1 MKVNKMRINENQKV
15 TLTFGQLRRL
25 VKESKVMKKR
35 LVTEG
40 NIGEDYDFNAAYEFL
55 MKNKFDR
62 SFFEAFDKIQ
72 AAIDETAELK
82 SAIDMACKDNAATK
96 ANVIRYFKAAFPSAL
111 GYEYSINDDE
121 YSIEGNYALS
131 YLLMFPKLFA

>member
-1 MKVNKMRINENQKV
+1 MKDDAMKINEDQKV
-15 TLTFGQLRRL
+15 TLTLSQLKRL
-25 VKESKVMKKR
+25 VKESRGMKKR

-72 AAIDETAELK
+72 AAIDETVELK
-82 SAIDMACKDNAATK
+82 SAIDMACKDAATK

>member
-1 MKVNKMRINENQKV
+1 MKRKINESQKV
-15 TLTFGQLRRL
+15 TLTLGQLKKL
-25 VKESKVMKKR
+25 VRESKGMKKR
-35 LVTEG
+35 FVTEG

-55 MKNKFDR
+55 IKNKFDR

-82 SAIDMACKDNAATK
+82 SAIDMACKDNTTK
-96 ANVIRYFKAAFPSAL
+96 TNVIRYFKAAFPSAL

-131 YLLMFPKLFA
+131 YLLQFPSLFS